1 MTEFHQEYQRVF
13 GNRASLRTIIR
24 KQMAHMNPPIPSSVC
39 KEGMQDAES
48 NEVIIEYIT
57 DSKGNKVKRL
67 QPLFIKSEPN
77 KTYVHHIPS
86 DDELPSVPEENFNQ
100 KREITIDS
108 YSESISLDDEISDD
122 KTITAESDSSEAQ
135 EFEDIETPY
144 QVETKATDIEA
155 TLNQIASGLQSAA
168 NGYLALASH
177 LPNLSPYELP
187 QTIAQI
193 LPPPINVPM
202 PIRKAL
208 ATDGEYKTSL
218 FNTR

>member
-1 MTEFHQEYQRVF
+1 
-13 GNRASLRTIIR
+13 
-24 KQMAHMNPPIPSSVC
+24 MNYPPC
-39 KEGMQDAES
+39 
-48 NEVIIEYIT
+48 
-57 DSKGNKVKRL
+57 
-67 QPLFIKSEPN
+67 
-77 KTYVHHIPS
+77 
-86 DDELPSVPEENFNQ
+86 Q
-100 KREITIDS
+100 KRILIKGQEITIDS
-108 YSESISLDDEISDD
+108 YSESISSDDEISDD
-122 KTITAESDSSEAQ
+122 RTITVESDSSEAQ

-144 QVETKATDIEA
+144 QVEMKATDIEA

-208 ATDGEYKTSL
+208 ATDGEYKTIHYLICSDYEL
-218 FNTR
+218 NNMSWNQLQQKYKVSHDTVYTALKGKRRLGGLQYRQEKKLKPEVASTSKK